1 MRTVYGLLASLQL
14 CIGWTADEL
23 PAGGHQLGYK
33 SHHQGKGGRECF
45 VGTPLGASLRGCRR
59 VSLRANHGASLRAGS
74 EDSPRGASLRANL
87 KTVQGQYFGKCQGHT
102 VNLCL
107 VTFKYKNPSWTSK
120 TVPQKYFH

>member
-87 KTVQGQYFGKCQGHT
+87 KTVQDQYFGKFQGQAEGYAQGHP
-102 VNLCL
+102 L
-107 VTFKYKNPSWTSK
+107 VLALIQPVRASLYKG
-120 TVPQKYFH
+120 